1 MYGDCAFLSQ
11 RGCGFCGLIQSVFRV
26 AVVPHSS
33 EFQGFLMSAP
43 YKTFSA
49 AIHHMENEPHFAVEH
64 LVRIQTRGNTR
75 FISSSADSRPRFITE
90 KCSVIKMLN
99 ILTNI
104 PNSATQI
111 LKLLWVVYGHTY
123 ANFMK
128 ISLLAYTR
136 KAGTSECK
144 LISAWRKKRIF
155 GGKKTKLADFEY
167 LHLEKICLHHES
179 FFKRVIM

>member
-1 MYGDCAFLSQ
+1 MSPTLP
-11 RGCGFCGLIQSVFRV
+11 LNIQCVF
-26 AVVPHSS
+26 
-33 EFQGFLMSAP
+33 
-43 YKTFSA
+43 K
-49 AIHHMENEPHFAVEH
+49 HMETLALYPPQPTV
-64 LVRIQTRGNTR
+64 G
-75 FISSSADSRPRFITE
+75 PRFITE

-144 LISAWRKKRIF
+144 LI
-155 GGKKTKLADFEY
+155 
-167 LHLEKICLHHES
+167 
-179 FFKRVIM
+179 